1 MIAKG
6 NQPAVVVPVTT
17 EHGEWACQFGHS
29 KKKQTPQ
36 VCVTFEILR
45 GPYAGQRISWFG
57 YFTDKSEKRTLEALR
72 ICGFEGDD
80 LDKFADQRP
89 TNEVQLVIEH
99 EADEEGKVRAKVA
112 WVNDPTFG
120 GGMKMENALSGGD
133 LRKFGAKFKAALKA
147 IPAMKTV
154 EAKREAPS
162 AASEDDPP
170 ADDFARS
177 RRENFDQSPKG
188 SQVDD
193 DIPF

>member
-1 MIAKG
+1 MLKPDTYA
-6 NQPAVVVPVTT
+6 AVAVPFNT
-17 EHGEWACQFGHS
+17 EHGELACQFGHS
-29 KKKQTPQ
+29 KEKGTPQ
-36 VCVTFEILR
+36 VAVVFEILR
-45 GPYAGQRISWFG
+45 GPYAGQRITWMG
-57 YFTDKSEKRTLEALR
+57 YFTEKSQERTLKALR
-72 ICGFEGDD
+72 IAGFEGDD

-89 TNEVQLVIEH
+89 TNEVAIVVEV
-99 EADEEGKVRAKVA
+99 ETYDGKPRAKVA